1 MVRRNVEVVHRHT
14 AALTR
19 LVDELLEVTRV
30 THGTIRLRKQAV
42 SINDVLRTALESV
55 RPSFKLKHQTINGN
69 LSDETLMV
77 DADPLRLS
85 PAFGNILANA
95 AQYSPADSVVSVSV
109 EAAKGEVIVRIS
121 DQGLGIAPGDLPHV
135 FDLFMRANHS
145 FGDGNGG
152 IGVGLTLAKKLV
164 ELHGG
169 RID

>member
-1 MVRRNVEVVHRHT
+1 MWRSFTDTRP
-14 AALTR
+14 LSTR

-85 PAFGNILANA
+85 QAFGNISGERRAVLARRLGGKRCRRGGK
-95 AQYSPADSVVSVSV
+95 D
-109 EAAKGEVIVRIS
+109 EVIVRIS
-121 DQGLGIAPGDLPHV
+121 DQGLGIAA
-135 FDLFMRANHS
+135 RR
-145 FGDGNGG
+145 
-152 IGVGLTLAKKLV
+152 LAACLRSLHARKSLV
-164 ELHGG
+164 
-169 RID
+169 RRR